1 MKVAVTGA
9 SGHIGASLCRE
20 LLHHGYEVVA
30 LIHRDISALKG
41 LPISIVQGDIL
52 NTESIKQ
59 LLGQCDM
66 AIHAAAAIE
75 LAYKFDKN
83 VYDTNVLGTIN
94 VLETAQEM
102 GVRRLVHFSSIH
114 AFSQACYDQPL
125 DETRAFVNDNSIF
138 YDQTKRDSHRLALNA
153 CEAGLDVVI
162 LNPTSAIGPPDQKP
176 SLLGKAVIDLYKG
189 SLPFVVQGGFDFC
202 DVRDIAFGAVKA
214 LEKGRKGEAYLLS
227 GHYHSIKELADFV
240 MEAKNSKK
248 RLVELP
254 LYIANIAFP
263 FVKFYSWL
271 TKKPPLFDKTYIDIL
286 QDGNKN
292 VSSAKAEAEL
302 GFTSRDLR
310 ESVED
315 TVKWFKDNGRL

>member
-1 MKVAVTGA
+1 
-9 SGHIGASLCRE
+9 
-20 LLHHGYEVVA
+20 
-30 LIHRDISALKG
+30 
-41 LPISIVQGDIL
+41 
-52 NTESIKQ
+52 
-59 LLGQCDM
+59 
-66 AIHAAAAIE
+66 
-75 LAYKFDKN
+75 
-83 VYDTNVLGTIN
+83 
-94 VLETAQEM
+94 
-102 GVRRLVHFSSIH
+102 
-114 AFSQACYDQPL
+114 
-125 DETRAFVNDNSIF
+125 
-138 YDQTKRDSHRLALNA
+138 
-153 CEAGLDVVI
+153 
-162 LNPTSAIGPPDQKP
+162 
-176 SLLGKAVIDLYKG
+176 
-189 SLPFVVQGGFDFC
+189 
-202 DVRDIAFGAVKA
+202 
-214 LEKGRKGEAYLLS
+214 
-227 GHYHSIKELADFV
+227 